1 MYLCQVSY
9 QPLVSATFITYG
21 YLLPKQNIRLRY
33 SYQLLFYNYSISL
46 FQITTLSATP
56 INYYCLL
63 TTPQLLRLLLT
74 GTPFNYFYQLLLPT
88 PISYSYQLLVTGS
101 RCYSLLYQLLLTVPA
116 NLINQSFQL
125 LFSDTSFRERYHV
138 FLSATHITYSYQVL
152 LSVTLI
158 YSYLLLVTL
167 MNTQK
172 HGIGSNN
179 SMKNNYEK

>member
-46 FQITTLSATP
+46 FQITTLSATL

-74 GTPFNYFYQLLLPT
+74 GTPFNYFYQLLIPT
-88 PISYSYQLLVTGS
+88 PIGYSYQLLVTGTC
-101 RCYSLLYQLLLTVPA
+101 CYSLLYQLLLTGPA

-125 LFSDTSFRERYHV
+125 LFRYFYQGTLSRTAVSYSHHI
-138 FLSATHITYSYQVL
+138 FLSGTFISYPYVL
-152 LSVTLI
+152 L
-158 YSYLLLVTL
+158 YLLLITL
-167 MNTQK
+167 MYIQK
-172 HGIGSNN
+172 YDTGSNN
-179 SMKNNYEK
+179 SMKINYEK